1 MPHCCKGDAKSQWE
15 MAILGVSELRSP
27 WTDLL
32 KIWHTWLCRWVSPN
46 EVNVRCENAMLLG
59 ASIGN
64 RACVDAV
71 LMQKLDEFKRLQ
83 HRLKLLNVHDA
94 FYRIRV
100 FVTVILRPNCF
111 ILWEVCRVSPAQNM
125 TLIYQTL
132 QRILNI
138 QFGDETWQQSTL
150 PVSLGGL
157 GVSEISDR
165 SGTADIPCICHGV
178 SRSYI
183 TAVAFSS
190 TSQIQQ
196 SSVRRMRG
204 RVSHTLYIGVARG
217 CSGCTCTPSWSAKNS
232 GIICSLLW
240 EKIQNNRGTESTD
253 VLRY

>member
-1 MPHCCKGDAKSQWE
+1 
-15 MAILGVSELRSP
+15 
-27 WTDLL
+27 
-32 KIWHTWLCRWVSPN
+32 
-46 EVNVRCENAMLLG
+46 MLLG

-94 FYRIRV
+94 FYRIRNCYSAPKLLY
-100 FVTVILRPNCF
+100 TLRSVPCF
-111 ILWEVCRVSPAQNM
+111 ASTEYDTNLPGTSANSEF
-125 TLIYQTL
+125 
-132 QRILNI
+132 

-190 TSQIQQ
+190 TSRYR
-196 SSVRRMRG
+196 SSSYQCAECVDE
-204 RVSHTLYIGVARG
+204 SLTLY
-217 CSGCTCTPSWSAKNS
+217 T
-232 GIICSLLW
+232 
-240 EKIQNNRGTESTD
+240 
-253 VLRY
+253 